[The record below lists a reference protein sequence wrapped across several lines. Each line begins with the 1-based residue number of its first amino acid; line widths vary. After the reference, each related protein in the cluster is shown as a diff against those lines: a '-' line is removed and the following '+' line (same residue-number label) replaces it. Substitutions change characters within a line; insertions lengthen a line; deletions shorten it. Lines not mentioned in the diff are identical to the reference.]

1 MLEMP
6 CLRSKAAQIPVA
18 PLSQLVEQ
26 MPDGADLID
35 LYKAARSVADV
46 EVANGRIKGE
56 VGRAQSI
63 ASDLA
68 RLHATK
74 MTMCEEVE

>member
-1 MLEMP
+1 
-6 CLRSKAAQIPVA
+6 
-18 PLSQLVEQ
+18 

-74 MTMCEEVE
+74 LTMCEEVE